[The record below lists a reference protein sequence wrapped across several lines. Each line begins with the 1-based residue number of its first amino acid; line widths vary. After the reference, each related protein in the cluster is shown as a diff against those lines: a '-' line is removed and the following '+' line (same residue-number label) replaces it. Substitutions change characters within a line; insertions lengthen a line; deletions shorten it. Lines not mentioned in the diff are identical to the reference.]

1 MLLLKSE
8 KLRHKEGQMLPS
20 VTQWA
25 RRSQVLYAPGQHFI
39 PGPQPRA
46 LSSMMGEVQKL

>member
-8 KLRHKEGQMLPS
+8 KLRHKEGQILPS
-20 VTQWA
+20 VAQRA
-25 RRSQVLYAPGQHFI
+25 RRSQVPYAPGQRFI
-39 PGPQPRA
+39 PGSQPRA